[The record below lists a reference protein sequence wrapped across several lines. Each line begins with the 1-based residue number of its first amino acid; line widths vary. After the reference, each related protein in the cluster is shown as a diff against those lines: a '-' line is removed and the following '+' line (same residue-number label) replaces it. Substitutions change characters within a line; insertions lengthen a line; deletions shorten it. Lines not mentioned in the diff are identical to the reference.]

1 MDNGK
6 VWDAKHLLEI
16 KIKKESVEKQRMTR
30 IVELHGGGPGSAW
43 IVIILESRIRIH
55 IRVKS

>member
-1 MDNGK
+1 MKYYKYDDGK

-30 IVELHGGGPGSAW
+30 IVLCTLRSGP
-43 IVIILESRIRIH
+43 
-55 IRVKS
+55 